1 VIASA
6 PRNPDIVAR
15 PRFRLE
21 PYLQFMRKAMAREA
35 TYRFDVFTTIASVL
49 VRVYLLRMV
58 WVALY
63 LRNPRHAGDLP
74 LHAIITYS
82 TVALLMGLVMDI
94 DQTRSL
100 HDKLHDGS
108 IATDFMKPISVPLY
122 LFADGTGE
130 VLFHATLI
138 VPSLVLAL
146 FIVHVDVP
154 GPLTLAAFFVSFL
167 LGYMVGFFLNF
178 LLNCIAFWTLEI
190 HAFQMIVTWVTD
202 LFGGEIIPLVIF
214 PAFLQKIAFALP
226 FAAMFS
232 TPLLIYVGATPSSR
246 YVEVIGVQ
254 ALWVVVLAA
263 IGSVVWRAGARRVVV
278 QGG

>member
-1 VIASA
+1 VTAAAEA
-6 PRNPDIVAR
+6 PRR

-21 PYLQFMRKAMAREA
+21 PYVQFAAKAMAREA

-63 LRNPRHAGDLP
+63 ARNAAPSELP

-94 DQTRSL
+94 DQTRAL

-108 IATDFMKPISVPLY
+108 IATDFMKPINVPLY
-122 LFADGTGE
+122 LFADGSGE
-130 VLFHATLI
+130 VLFHAALI
-138 VPSLVLAL
+138 VPSLLLAL
-146 FIVHVDVP
+146 FIVHIDVP
-154 GPLTLAAFFVSFL
+154 PPYVLLAFFVSFA
-167 LGYMVGFFLNF
+167 LGYLVGFCVNF
-178 LLNCIAFWTLEI
+178 ILNCIAFWTLEI
-190 HAFQMIVTWVTD
+190 HAARLIVTWVTD

-214 PAFLQKIAFALP
+214 PAFLQKLAFGLP

-232 TPLLIYVGATPSSR
+232 TPLLIYVRVIGPNR
-246 YVEVIGVQ
+246 YLEVI
-254 ALWVVVLAA
+254 ALQVFWLAVLVVIAA
-263 IGSVVWRAGARRVVV
+263 VMWRAGANRVVV

>member
-1 VIASA
+1 VSA
-6 PRNPDIVAR
+6 AALSETPRR

-21 PYLQFMRKAMAREA
+21 PYVQFAQKAMAREA

-63 LRNPRHAGDLP
+63 ARNAAPSELP

-94 DQTRSL
+94 DQTRAL

-108 IATDFMKPISVPLY
+108 IATDFMKPIVVPLY
-122 LFADGTGE
+122 LFADGSGE
-130 VLFHATLI
+130 VLFHAALI
-138 VPSLVLAL
+138 VPSLLLAL
-146 FIVHVDVP
+146 FIVHIDVP
-154 GPLTLAAFFVSFL
+154 PAYVLAAFFVSFV
-167 LGYMVGFFLNF
+167 LGYLVGFCVNFILNM
-178 LLNCIAFWTLEI
+178 IAFWTLEI
-190 HAFQMIVTWVTD
+190 HAVRLIVTWVTD

-214 PAFLQKIAFALP
+214 PLWLQKVAFALP

-232 TPLLIYVGATPSSR
+232 TPLLIYVR
-246 YVEVIGVQ
+246 VIGPNRYLEAIGLQ
-254 ALWVVVLAA
+254 LFWLAVLAGIA
-263 IGSVVWRAGARRVVV
+263 ALMWRAGANRVVV

>member
-1 VIASA
+1 VTA
-6 PRNPDIVAR
+6 PAQAEIVPRR

-21 PYLQFMRKAMAREA
+21 PYVQFAQKAASREA

-63 LRNPRHAGDLP
+63 TRNAAPSDLP

-94 DQTRSL
+94 DQTRML
-100 HDKLHDGS
+100 HDKLHSGS
-108 IATDFMKPISVPLY
+108 IATDFMKPINVPLY
-122 LFADGTGE
+122 FFADGSGE
-130 VLFHATLI
+130 VLFHAVLI
-138 VPSLVLAL
+138 VPSLLFSLLIVHIDVPAPLVLATFAL
-146 FIVHVDVP
+146 
-154 GPLTLAAFFVSFL
+154 SFL
-167 LGYMVGFFLNF
+167 LGYMVGFWVNF
-178 LLNCIAFWTLEI
+178 ILNCIAFWTLEI
-190 HAFQMIVTWVTD
+190 HAARLIVTWVSD

-214 PAFLQKIAFALP
+214 PAFLQRIAFVLP

-232 TPLLIYVGATPSSR
+232 TPLLIYVGVIPPAR
-246 YVEVIGVQ
+246 YAQ
-254 ALWVVVLAA
+254 ALGSQLFWVVVLGLVAT
-263 IGSVVWRAGARRVVV
+263 VMWRAGAKRVVV